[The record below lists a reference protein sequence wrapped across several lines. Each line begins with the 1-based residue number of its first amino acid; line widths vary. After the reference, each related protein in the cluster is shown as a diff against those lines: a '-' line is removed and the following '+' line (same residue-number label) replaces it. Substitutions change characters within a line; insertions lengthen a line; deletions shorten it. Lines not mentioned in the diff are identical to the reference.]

1 MRNSD
6 IERLDNQRM
15 TYLAWY
21 LVGCALFVIL
31 SLVRY
36 FLRIGDMNSQP
47 IGTAV
52 LVGLILSLLL
62 LGANAIRSAR
72 LNRKIMKDPVLKEAL
87 LNELIQAIELQS
99 WRAAYLG
106 AAGASLFFALSWVF
120 YPVCDPVLIALTSI
134 VTGLGAYQ
142 GTFYFLYWSA

>member
-1 MRNSD
+1 
-6 IERLDNQRM
+6 M

-21 LVGCALFVIL
+21 LVGCAMFVIL

-36 FLRIGDMNSQP
+36 FLRVGGLNSQP
-47 IGTAV
+47 IGTVV

-62 LGANAIRSAR
+62 LAANALRSTR

-106 AAGASLFFALSWVF
+106 AIGATLFFALSWFF
-120 YPVCDPVLIALTSI
+120 YPVCDPVMIALTSI
-134 VTGLGAYQ
+134 VAGLGAYQ
-142 GTFYFLYWSA
+142 GTFYFLYRSA